1 MKDLPEL
8 DFITDAEP
16 NATTTR
22 TGWEAVRFE
31 LADEE
36 DEDTLITED
45 FFVTFVTLCL
55 KIRFETLNFFLLRVR
70 E

>member
-45 FFVTFVTLCL
+45 FFVTFVTSW
-55 KIRFETLNFFLLRVR
+55 
-70 E
+70 